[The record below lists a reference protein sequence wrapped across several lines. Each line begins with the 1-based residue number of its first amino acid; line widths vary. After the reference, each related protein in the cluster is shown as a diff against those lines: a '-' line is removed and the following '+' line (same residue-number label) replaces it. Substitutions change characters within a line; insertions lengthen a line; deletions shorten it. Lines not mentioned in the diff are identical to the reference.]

1 MADGKSQGS
10 ASISECTAILHCRG
24 DKMASNLNSP
34 TEVEVRARISFHE
47 ALSAVEY
54 FATKY
59 PGERLCLSQ
68 AERLESAAGSIRRAL
83 AAREEEMQRRCYQF
97 MADRCCA

>member
-1 MADGKSQGS
+1 MAGNLM
-10 ASISECTAILHCRG
+10 SE
-24 DKMASNLNSP
+24 
-34 TEVEVRARISFHE
+34 TEVEVSARISFHE

-68 AERLESAAGSIRRAL
+68 AERLEAAAGSIRRAL
-83 AAREEEMQRRCYQF
+83 AEREEERQRRCHHF
-97 MADRCCA
+97 LAERCCA